1 MQNVPNIV
9 RDRLK
14 VATPVSHPDADTL
27 AAFSERSLADAE
39 RAAVM
44 EHLARCGECREIV
57 TLALP
62 ETEIL
67 HPVVGNSASRW
78 LTWPTLR
85 WAFVAAG
92 VAIVSVGLVKYQGSR
107 EVTYAPTA
115 NKASTQQQDRAKTN
129 QAPAAVTGPQ
139 PAQDRDK
146 VTTALIAKEE
156 APPAAPGPEKARSS
170 ASHMNQFH
178 GSGFGAAGG
187 GPLVSNQISGRQ
199 WQQQNTVQNQVV
211 LSGPFSGSATSE
223 VAGAAALPYPGAPFN
238 TQLAKN
244 QPVLA
249 PSGSSAGFAVDKAKL
264 PVPQAS
270 PAYDTLNRQSAKQ
283 SAQDQLRKLS
293 PQGAPGQI
301 GGYVVDPSGAV
312 VSNARIT
319 ITPAQAGGS
328 TTAVTNSQG
337 AWLIAGLPSG
347 SYRAEAEA
355 PGFKTTILD
364 LNYDANQPSM
374 FSFTLSPG
382 NVSESVE
389 VSSAQVQAQDAASEG
404 AEMKPAVGAS
414 EARVLNMEQLA
425 TVSPARLRWSI
436 SAAGGLQRSFDQGNT
451 WQDVNVGGAQ
461 MANKKR
467 DLDVSAGTQSGK
479 DAKGVYARAK
489 SSGKKSA
496 FSPVFRAVIAN
507 GADVW
512 AGGLN
517 GVLYHS
523 TDSGNH
529 WAQVMPSSAG
539 SVLTGD
545 VVSIEFPD
553 LQHGKLSTSTAETW
567 ITADSGQTWQK
578 Q

>member
-27 AAFSERSLADAE
+27 TAFSERLLPESD
-39 RAAVM
+39 RAVVL

-57 TLALP
+57 ALALP
-62 ETEIL
+62 QSESL
-67 HPVVGNSASRW
+67 QPALGSAGSRW
-78 LTWPTLR
+78 FAWPTLR

-92 VAIVSVGLVKYQGSR
+92 VGIVGVGLVKYQR
-107 EVTYAPTA
+107 QVAYAPMA
-115 NKASTQQQDRAKTN
+115 YKASSEQPKESATSSQGMADVLPPPSVQRRVTVA
-129 QAPAAVTGPQ
+129 APQVANEAA
-139 PAQDRDK
+139 
-146 VTTALIAKEE
+146 
-156 APPAAPGPEKARSS
+156 PAAPGPEKPRTS
-170 ASHMNQFH
+170 ASRMNSFH
-178 GSGFGAAGG
+178 GSGFGAAVG

-199 WQQQNTVQNQVV
+199 WQQQNTVQNQFA
-211 LSGPFSGSATSE
+211 P
-223 VAGAAALPYPGAPFN
+223 ALPSGNAKNQAAEVSGAVRLPAPTEPFN
-238 TQLAKN
+238 AQLAKN
-244 QPVLA
+244 QPVAA
-249 PSGSSAGFAVDKAKL
+249 PFGSNGAGYAVDKAKL
-264 PVPQAS
+264 PVP
-270 PAYDTLNRQSAKQ
+270 PAEPADGLLKSQTGQQ
-283 SAQDQLRKLS
+283 SAQDQLRKQS

-319 ITPAQAGGS
+319 ITPSQSGGA

-347 SYRAEAEA
+347 TYRAEAEA
-355 PGFKTTILD
+355 PGFKTTILN

-382 NVSESVE
+382 DVSEAVE
-389 VSSAQVQAQDAASEG
+389 VSSAQVQAQGAANEG

-414 EARVLNMEQLA
+414 EARVLNMEQAAL
-425 TVSPARLRWSI
+425 SPARLPRWSI
-436 SAAGGLQRSFDQGNT
+436 SAAGRLERSFDQGNT
-451 WQDVNVGGAQ
+451 WQDVNVSGAPV
-461 MANKKR
+461 AYEKR
-467 DLDVSAGTQSGK
+467 DLDVSATQSAK
-479 DAKGVYARAK
+479 DAKSAYARAK
-489 SSGKKSA
+489 IAGKKSA
-496 FSPVFRAVIAN
+496 SSPVFRAVIAN

-517 GVLYHS
+517 GLLYHS

-529 WAQVMPSSAG
+529 WTQVVASAAG

-545 VVSIEFPD
+545 IVSIEFPD
-553 LQHGKLSTSTAETW
+553 LQHGTLSTSTAETW